1 MFVVF
6 LDRPLTNTPLEPLGT
21 IAPLMAFFLWEKKK
35 KKRGD
40 GKKEE
45 DDDNNTTKRAGEER
59 KQKPKRSVEQTC
71 VWTRWLVFSLSLS
84 LLVSVSLSLG
94 LIRLLVE
101 MKAMG
106 EDSGASDESVCVVI
120 ALIKRAV

>member
-21 IAPLMAFFLWEKKK
+21 IAPLMAFFLWK
-35 KKRGD
+35 
-40 GKKEE
+40 KKEE
-45 DDDNNTTKRAGEER
+45 MER
-59 KQKPKRSVEQTC
+59 KRRTTTTTQQKEQERRENKNQNAAWNKR
-71 VWTRWLVFSLSLS
+71 VFGHDGWSFLSLS

-106 EDSGASDESVCVVI
+106 EDSGASDESVCAVI

>member
-35 KKRGD
+35 RRWKERGGRRQQHNKKSRRGE
-40 GKKEE
+40 K
-45 DDDNNTTKRAGEER
+45 TKTKTQRGTNVCLDTMAG
-59 KQKPKRSVEQTC
+59 
-71 VWTRWLVFSLSLS
+71 LF
-84 LLVSVSLSLG
+84 SLSLG

-106 EDSGASDESVCVVI
+106 EDSGASDESVCAVI

>member
-21 IAPLMAFFLWEKKK
+21 IAPLMAFFLWK

-59 KQKPKRSVEQTC
+59 KQKPKPAWNKR
-71 VWTRWLVFSLSLS
+71 VFGHDGWSFLSLS

-106 EDSGASDESVCVVI
+106 EDSGASDESVCAVI

>member
-1 MFVVF
+1 M
-6 LDRPLTNTPLEPLGT
+6 
-21 IAPLMAFFLWEKKK
+21 
-35 KKRGD
+35 
-40 GKKEE
+40 
-45 DDDNNTTKRAGEER
+45 ER
-59 KQKPKRSVEQTC
+59 KRRTTTTTQQKEQERRENKNQKPAWNKR
-71 VWTRWLVFSLSLS
+71 VFGHDGWSFLSLS

-106 EDSGASDESVCVVI
+106 EDSGASDESVCAVI

>member
-1 MFVVF
+1 M
-6 LDRPLTNTPLEPLGT
+6 
-21 IAPLMAFFLWEKKK
+21 
-35 KKRGD
+35 
-40 GKKEE
+40 
-45 DDDNNTTKRAGEER
+45 
-59 KQKPKRSVEQTC
+59 EQTC

-106 EDSGASDESVCVVI
+106 EDSGASDESVCAVI